1 MKYSNSEK
9 QKILKKQIKVAA
21 VSEFQ
26 SLCKS
31 ESCHLFG
38 YLVLFPLDV
47 ADEFLNFCNL
57 GIEHLLEELRC
68 QLLGDGKFI
77 GSFDGLVEVAAKPA
91 EVLLVL
97 AVKDGHLV
105 QCGDTALCGGVVE
118 LSDGIPD
125 HCAHRPVAG
134 GFPLE

>member
-77 GSFDGLVEVAAKPA
+77 GSFDGLVEVASKPA
-91 EVLLVL
+91 EAGTCGKGRSSGSMRRYGLVWRCRRT
-97 AVKDGHLV
+97 V
-105 QCGDTALCGGVVE
+105 
-118 LSDGIPD
+118 
-125 HCAHRPVAG
+125 
-134 GFPLE
+134 